1 MNEICTL
8 LNIPEKLAQE
18 HLALLAAEGVA
29 VKVKNYI
36 FYSPE
41 ALAGIE
47 EVLTGYLREKG
58 EISPAEF
65 RERTGLSR
73 KFMIPLLEY
82 FDSRRVTMR
91 LGDKRV
97 LRRK

>member
-1 MNEICTL
+1 M
-8 LNIPEKLAQE
+8 
-18 HLALLAAEGVA
+18 
-29 VKVKNYI
+29 KVKNDI
-36 FYSPE
+36 FYTPE

-47 EVLTGYLREKG
+47 EVLVGYLREKG
-58 EISPAEF
+58 EIAPAEF
-65 RERTGLSR
+65 REITGLSR
-73 KFMIPLLEY
+73 KFMIPVLEY